1 MKGNTVIITHSG
13 ADLDA
18 ISSMYAA
25 SKLYPGSVI
34 IHPGSLDINASKLVS
49 IFGESLT
56 LNKVK
61 ELPPRFK
68 DEIKRVIVVDTK
80 NQNRLGEGRQFV
92 KGGAV
97 EIIVFD
103 HHPDDTDL
111 PHAKVVFRQYGAN
124 TTIITQLLMKKK
136 IILNPFEATLIALGI
151 FEDTGSFS
159 FPSVT
164 TEDFSAMMF
173 LFSFG
178 VSMKIVHHFLSPFLG
193 EPQVKLLKELL
204 DHLEE
209 YKIKGSRVAVAT
221 AKINNYIPGVSLIAH
236 KMMELIDADAA
247 FILVRLNKDI
257 FLIGRSSSM
266 SFNVKKII
274 DTFGGGG
281 HPTAAS
287 VFIKNKTTE
296 EIKDKLIAEIHISDF
311 PVLRAKHIMSSP
323 VKTVSPETSI
333 KDALKILVRM
343 GYSGLPLEEEGK
355 IIGMISK
362 RDIEKIMLFE
372 KRNRPV
378 KQYATPFVAKVGY
391 DQDLREIEEAMI
403 TNDVGRVLVEK
414 NGKTVGIISRSDL
427 LKALRIKDELLEQ
440 PSSSSS
446 AFLPEKNEV
455 AQLME
460 ETLSKEIFKLIK
472 KLGEIAKNTGQKI
485 YLVGGAVRDMFIKE
499 KSLDMDFVL
508 SDDAVTFGRNLN
520 EFLQGDIRIYA
531 DTQTVNFKIN
541 HLNFDFTTARREYY
555 NEKSLI
561 PIIEKASLKEDLK
574 RRDFTINTLAVD
586 ITEENFGTLI
596 DFYGGYSDLRKKTIR
611 VLHSLSFIEDPS
623 RILRAIKYMIKFN
636 FILSSDTESLLKK
649 AVELGSL
656 KVKHSQRIMD
666 ELLELLTGDFAK
678 RSVLAM
684 EKLGILRDIFKI
696 KRLSAYKK
704 IRLEKAHELLKIY
717 KIREDSSLVFISII
731 LDGKTSTEIKSILKF
746 FSFKGRIVNEIVK
759 SSSIMKKFHLNF
771 SNLQKEEL
779 FFLLKSIGEFYI
791 LAYLTKANGK
801 EEAFIKKF
809 MNNVRFIELEIGG
822 RDLKNIGLKE
832 GPQYSQIFEEILK
845 LKIKGEISSKEEEL
859 NYVFKNRSKYILDE
873 RNH

>member
-1 MKGNTVIITHSG
+1 
-13 ADLDA
+13 
-18 ISSMYAA
+18 
-25 SKLYPGSVI
+25 
-34 IHPGSLDINASKLVS
+34 
-49 IFGESLT
+49 
-56 LNKVK
+56 
-61 ELPPRFK
+61 
-68 DEIKRVIVVDTK
+68 
-80 NQNRLGEGRQFV
+80 
-92 KGGAV
+92 
-97 EIIVFD
+97 
-103 HHPDDTDL
+103 
-111 PHAKVVFRQYGAN
+111 
-124 TTIITQLLMKKK
+124 
-136 IILNPFEATLIALGI
+136 
-151 FEDTGSFS
+151 
-159 FPSVT
+159 
-164 TEDFSAMMF
+164 
-173 LFSFG
+173 
-178 VSMKIVHHFLSPFLG
+178 
-193 EPQVKLLKELL
+193 
-204 DHLEE
+204 
-209 YKIKGSRVAVAT
+209 
-221 AKINNYIPGVSLIAH
+221 
-236 KMMELIDADAA
+236 
-247 FILVRLNKDI
+247 
-257 FLIGRSSSM
+257 M
-266 SFNVKKII
+266 SFNVKKVI
-274 DTFGGGG
+274 DIFGGGG

-287 VFIKNKTTE
+287 VFIKNKTIE
-296 EIKDKLIAEIHISDF
+296 EIKDKLITEIHLSDF

-355 IIGMISK
+355 ITGMISK

-440 PSSSSS
+440 PSASSS

-455 AQLME
+455 TQLME

-520 EFLQGDIRIYA
+520 KFLQGDIRIYT

-541 HLNFDFTTARREYY
+541 DLNFDFTTARREYY

-574 RRDFTINTLAVD
+574 RRDFTINTIAVD

-636 FILSSDTESLLKK
+636 FVLSNDSESLLKK

-678 RSVLAM
+678 KSVLEM
-684 EKLGILRDIFKI
+684 EKLGILKDIFKI

-704 IRLEKAHELLKIY
+704 VRLEKAEKLLKIY
-717 KIREDSSLVFISII
+717 RIKEDPALVFISII

-759 SSSIMKKFHLNF
+759 SSSIMKRFHLKF
-771 SNLQKEEL
+771 SNLNKEEL
-779 FFLLKSIGEFYI
+779 FFLLKSVGEFYI
-791 LAYLTKANGK
+791 LAYLTKVDGK

-822 RDLKNIGLKE
+822 RDLKNLGLKE

-859 NYVFKNRSKYILDE
+859 NYVFKNRSKYVLDE